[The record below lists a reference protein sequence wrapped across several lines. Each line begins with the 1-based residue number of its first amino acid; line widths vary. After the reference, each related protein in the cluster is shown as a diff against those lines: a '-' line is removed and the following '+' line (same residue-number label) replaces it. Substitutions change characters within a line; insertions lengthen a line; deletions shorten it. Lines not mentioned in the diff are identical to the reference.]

1 MNLSEVNSYDENII
15 SEYVLKDILK
25 KNVSHNFILVNV
37 RTDYD
42 K

>member
-15 SEYVLKDILK
+15 SEYALKDILTK
-25 KNVSHNFILVNV
+25 KVSHNCILVNV